1 MHLLY
6 VPEGSRWF
14 CSTAAGQRW
23 ASQELGRGPL
33 LPACEGNSEEWPHKA
48 QKTQTRPCNMKY
60 EERTVVYYLKWEN
73 RSPLPWSGHS
83 QFPAFLCQH
92 ISISVSHDWQR
103 STYVGLTLNKML
115 TQVVPDSTP
124 QKCGRSREN
133 VIGNAQKRSHQI
145 TQMKAYTCKCAWE

>member
-14 CSTAAGQRW
+14 CGTAAGHHW

-48 QKTQTRPCNMKY
+48 QKTQTRPCNKKY
-60 EERTVVYYLKWEN
+60 EERTVVYYLKWKN
-73 RSPLPWSGHS
+73 RSLPWSGHS

-115 TQVVPDSTP
+115 TQVVPDSIP
-124 QKCGRSREN
+124 QGCGRSREN
-133 VIGNAQKRSHQI
+133 AIGNAQKRSHQI
-145 TQMKAYTCKCAWE
+145 TQMKAYACKCAWG